1 MSPMQP
7 TKSNG
12 CRWERKSCTQGHS
25 NRRQTRV
32 ESILENRMPTL
43 LEGSALDQQLQLFE
57 QQVDGLSARVDE
69 DDLVSV
75 VNLGLAIFQQ
85 IRRLEDR
92 IARGASPIDSK
103 KIEQARSVANLY
115 THWYQSASILR
126 KVIKSRTGADWTI
139 L

>member
-1 MSPMQP
+1 
-7 TKSNG
+7 
-12 CRWERKSCTQGHS
+12 
-25 NRRQTRV
+25 
-32 ESILENRMPTL
+32 MPTL

-126 KVIKSRTGADWTI
+126 KIIKSRTGADWTI
-139 L
+139 LANDINRACDHARVPALHFDDLLRLETGDSLSR